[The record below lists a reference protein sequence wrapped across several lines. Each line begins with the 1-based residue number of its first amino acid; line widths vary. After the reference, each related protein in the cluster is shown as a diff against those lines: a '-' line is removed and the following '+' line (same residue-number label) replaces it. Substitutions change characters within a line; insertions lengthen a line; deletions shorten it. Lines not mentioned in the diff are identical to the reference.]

1 MGYFACIA
9 LQYLIRYLYVNR
21 SLFHF
26 MSLPRFVPQS
36 PLFSTATL
44 SGNFFGPSDRFYIFA
59 QKIYPLLV
67 GARAQLVRGYCPGN
81 GRPAVEPVLLAGLTL
96 LQFMEAVPDRQ
107 ALELLRYHA
116 GWIFALN
123 RSLGD
128 ELFHPT
134 VLVHFRD
141 RLLAH
146 QDSALVFGC
155 LLEGLMAAGLVERR
169 GKQRLDSLQVMGLV
183 SRMSRLE
190 CVRETLRLA
199 LQELQESS
207 VAFGRPLFWGKLWEC
222 YVANKLDYRAQ
233 APVLQEK
240 MNQAGL
246 DGVQLLAWVK
256 TLSDSKVAQGRQV
269 QLLERV
275 LSENFVIDAQA
286 ALEPKEALPPGAVQ
300 NPHEPQAQWAAKGH
314 GKNRKEHVGY
324 KVQVAETVVK
334 EVLVKG
340 EPTRNFLTGIA
351 TQPASASDEAGAE
364 QMEQEQE
371 AMGLEKPTQL
381 YVDGAYVSA
390 QKLVQAQVEG
400 RELIGP
406 AQPAPKKE
414 GRFSVEDFQIMV
426 EESKAI
432 CPAGKENT
440 QCSRLE
446 EATGKVS
453 YRFEFSTHCYTCP
466 LANQC
471 LGKDQRHRTVTV
483 GEYHTALQNRRQEQ
497 KTQTFKQ
504 KVRHRN
510 AIEGTQSEL
519 VRAHG
524 LRHARYRGED
534 KVRLQNYFIGAACNA
549 KRWIRRIIW
558 ELKQSQRGAKVLVAS
573 G

>member
-1 MGYFACIA
+1 
-9 LQYLIRYLYVNR
+9 
-21 SLFHF
+21 
-26 MSLPRFVPQS
+26 MSLPTFAPQAQ
-36 PLFSTATL
+36 LFSTAAL
-44 SGNFFGPSDRFYIFA
+44 SNQLFCPTDRYRLFA

-67 GARAQLVRGYCPGN
+67 QARPEFEALYCRDN
-81 GRPAVEPVLLAGLTL
+81 GRPAIEPVWLMGVSL
-96 LQFMEAVPDRQ
+96 LQYLDGVPDRQ
-107 ALELLRYHA
+107 AVELLRYHA
-116 GWIFALN
+116 GWNFALN
-123 RSLGD
+123 RPLG
-128 ELFHPT
+128 EGTFHPT
-134 VLVHFRD
+134 VLVYFRQ
-141 RLLAH
+141 RLIEQEKSSL
-146 QDSALVFGC
+146 LFGQI
-155 LLEGLMAAGLVERR
+155 LEGLIEAGLVERR
-169 GKQRLDSLQVMGLV
+169 CAQRLDSTQMFGLV

-199 LQELQESS
+199 LLELEPSTKIFSPPSFWVELQERYVES
-207 VAFGRPLFWGKLWEC
+207 KLE
-222 YVANKLDYRAQ
+222 YRA
-233 APVLQEK
+233 PVGVLKEK
-240 MNQAGL
+240 MDQAGRDSLRLL
-246 DGVQLLAWVK
+246 DWVK
-256 TLSDSKVAQGRQV
+256 KLSDQEIAQGQQV
-269 QLLERV
+269 QLLQRV
-275 LSENFVIDAQA
+275 FGEQFELQAPGVIQQR
-286 ALEPKEALPPGAVQ
+286 EASPSGAVM
-300 NPHEPQAQWAAKGH
+300 NPHEPQAQWAAKGQ
-314 GKNRKEHVGY
+314 GKHRKEHVGY
-324 KVQVAETVVK
+324 KVQVAETVV
-334 EVLVKG
+334 EVVLTKG

-371 AMGLEKPTQL
+371 AMGLEKPPQL

-390 QKLVQAQVEG
+390 QKLVQAQAQG

-426 EESKAI
+426 EEQKAI

-446 EATGKVS
+446 EEATGKVS
-453 YRFEFSTHCYTCP
+453 YRFEFSTHCHSCP

-471 LGKDQRHRTVTV
+471 LGQDQRHRTVTV

-504 KVRHRN
+504 KARHRN

-558 ELKQSQRGAKVLVAS
+558 ELKQSQLGAKVSVAS